1 MSESQDL
8 VKADEPTLTAHK
20 HAMYYSSCE
29 LHPHAL
35 PHVLPHA
42 SFSVIYFSV
51 YSAQYLQQII
61 SGPKEA
67 LAVFCSCTLGSRYM
81 MVVQPW
87 CVCIKIPLAEFCV

>member
-1 MSESQDL
+1 MQYI
-8 VKADEPTLTAHK
+8 TLPVNSTHTL
-20 HAMYYSSCE
+20 YQ
-29 LHPHAL
+29 P
-35 PHVLPHA
+35 